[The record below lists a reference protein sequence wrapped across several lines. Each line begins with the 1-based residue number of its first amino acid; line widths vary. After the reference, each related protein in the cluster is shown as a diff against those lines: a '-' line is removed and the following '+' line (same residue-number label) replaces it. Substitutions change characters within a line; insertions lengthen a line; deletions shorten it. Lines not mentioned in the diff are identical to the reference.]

1 MVREKEATSC
11 MGCSKKFNKSD
22 TSVMCTVCGLWIH
35 KTCADISD
43 EVIELLEKMKK
54 ETGAAYWACKPCT
67 RYAQGMNHR
76 LREIEEDLKEVK
88 QSTKSNTEAISNIEK
103 KVEEIVEKVK
113 KNEGVSREEME
124 SLMREEREE
133 TRERKDRELNVILY
147 GAEECGAEI
156 QGGADRM
163 MWDRTECL
171 KLFSTQNLRLRET
184 DIKFCRR
191 VGPKGDRPRPLV
203 IGFYSLATRNAAV
216 RMDLRSL
223 EQDLSIGPDLT
234 RKQREEEAR
243 IWKEMEEKNQNRSA
257 EEKAKNLQ

>member
-1 MVREKEATSC
+1 MNCDNTVDHVGRLFRCDTYK
-11 MGCSKKFNKSD
+11 MHWIQIQKFCGSGLRKSVG
-22 TSVMCTVCGLWIH
+22 SSSG
-35 KTCADISD
+35 
-43 EVIELLEKMKK
+43 
-54 ETGAAYWACKPCT
+54 
-67 RYAQGMNHR
+67 N
-76 LREIEEDLKEVK
+76 
-88 QSTKSNTEAISNIEK
+88 
-103 KVEEIVEKVK
+103 
-113 KNEGVSREEME
+113 
-124 SLMREEREE
+124 
-133 TRERKDRELNVILY
+133 
-147 GAEECGAEI
+147 
-156 QGGADRM
+156 
-163 MWDRTECL
+163 
-171 KLFSTQNLRLRET
+171 RET